1 MDEYQDLKYD
11 SNNKKDLY
19 DASSFGKI
27 DAKMQQLENRLKLQ
41 GIELELDD
49 LKSMKRDLLFNQK
62 KQREEQLQFQKYM
75 LKKEK
80 KNEAKEYFKK
90 IHKER
95 LREDLDFE
103 NDYKSRFKDYQ
114 YDPLDIEG
122 NL

>member
-1 MDEYQDLKYD
+1 
-11 SNNKKDLY
+11 
-19 DASSFGKI
+19 
-27 DAKMQQLENRLKLQ
+27 MQQLENRLKLQ

-62 KQREEQLQFQKYM
+62 KQREEQLQFQKYK

>member
-62 KQREEQLQFQKYM
+62 KQREQQLQFQKYM

>member
-11 SNNKKDLY
+11 SNNKKELY